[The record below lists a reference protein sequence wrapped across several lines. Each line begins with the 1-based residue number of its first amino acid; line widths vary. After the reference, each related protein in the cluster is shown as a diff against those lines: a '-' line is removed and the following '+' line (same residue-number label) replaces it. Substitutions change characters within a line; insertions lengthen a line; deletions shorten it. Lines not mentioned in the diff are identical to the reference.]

1 MDYATCI
8 ATYPN
13 APAIYCLEVSGQT
26 GQSGVSVPT
35 NITGETPGWQLPTPL
50 QLAAYMNAKG
60 YIFALKNVFGKTEA
74 FAIHPLRRELINFSG
89 NATVKKLFPTF
100 TTPNQIANVPFIALP
115 PNVPFGLLALAQ
127 LHKDKIVRIEPGTN
141 DIYTVYGYPP
151 ELSYLD
157 PQNYGFPDTF
167 LPPGNQPQ
175 PTPPPK
181 GHAGPKPKTPN
192 TGGVK
197 ENNLISTFA
206 IYTAIGIFA
215 YKLLR

>member
-35 NITGETPGWQLPTPL
+35 DITGPTPNWQLPTPL

-60 YIFALKNVFGKTEA
+60 YIFVLKNIFGKTEP
-74 FAIHPLRRELINFSG
+74 FAIHPIRREIINFNS

-100 TTPNQIANVPFIALP
+100 TTPNQIANVPFIAMP

-127 LHKDKIVRIEPGTN
+127 LHKDKIVRIEPGTT
-141 DIYTVYGYPP
+141 DIYTVAGYPP
-151 ELSYLD
+151 ELAYLD
-157 PQNYGFPDTF
+157 PANYGFPDTVQ
-167 LPPGNQPQ
+167 PPSN
-175 PTPPPK
+175 PTGPTTPPK
-181 GHAGPKPKTPN
+181 GHAGPKPKTPV
-192 TGGVK
+192 TGQTTD
-197 ENNLISTFA
+197 NNLISKFA
-206 IYTAIGIFA
+206 FYAVIGIFA